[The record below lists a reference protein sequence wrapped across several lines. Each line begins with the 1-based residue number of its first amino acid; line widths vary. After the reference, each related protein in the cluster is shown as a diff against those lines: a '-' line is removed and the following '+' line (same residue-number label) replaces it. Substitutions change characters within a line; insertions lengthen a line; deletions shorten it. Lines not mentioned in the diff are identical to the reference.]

1 MSITHALEKFVH
13 TSDCEPRADSL
24 IVDGSA
30 LVYSIQP
37 TKGTFEE
44 YAKTFDMHIEAF
56 AQKHSRVDVIF
67 DQYKTDSLKIHT
79 RKLRGLGQRRKVT
92 SNGHVPKNWNTL
104 LRDNDN
110 KTELFSM
117 LAKSIYNITSGLV
130 YATHKASSVSNK
142 IARNAIVCTHEEADT
157 MIFIHLKHAIQKDVI
172 RTACIIAND
181 TDVIIIAVS
190 HFTQLKSLGL
200 EQLWVSFGTG
210 KRRRWIPIHDLC
222 AHMGPEKSKGLLFF
236 HAFSGCDTVSGFIG
250 KGKTYFLQTWNVLPD
265 ITETFAKLSRFQVS
279 ICDTDI

>member
-1 MSITHALEKFVH
+1 MSITHALEKFVDI
-13 TSDCEPRADSL
+13 SDCEPGADSL

-79 RKLRGLGQRRKVT
+79 RKLRGLGQIRKVT
-92 SNGHVPKNWNTL
+92 
-104 LRDNDN
+104 
-110 KTELFSM
+110 
-117 LAKSIYNITSGLV
+117 SIYNITSALV

-157 MIFIHLKHAIQKDVI
+157 RIFIHLNHAIQKDVI
-172 RTACIIAND
+172 HTACIIANG

-200 EQLWVSFGTG
+200 EQLWVSFGNG
-210 KRRRWIPIHDLC
+210 KRRRRIPIHDIC

-236 HAFSGCDTVSGFIG
+236 HVFSGCDTVSGFRG
-250 KGKTYFLQTWNVLPD
+250 KGKKYFLQTWNVLPD
-265 ITETFAKLSRFQVS
+265 ITETFAKPSRFQVS
-279 ICDTDI
+279 IRDTDI